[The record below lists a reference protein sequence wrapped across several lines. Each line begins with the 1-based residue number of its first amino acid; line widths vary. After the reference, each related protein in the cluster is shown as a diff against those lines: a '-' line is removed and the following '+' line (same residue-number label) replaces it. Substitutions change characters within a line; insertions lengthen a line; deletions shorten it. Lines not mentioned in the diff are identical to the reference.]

1 MFSNLCDVPG
11 VLVGHATDDVNLTGC
26 TAVLFDVPAG
36 AVVGVDVRGS
46 SPGTR
51 ETDLLDPIG
60 RVEETHALLLSG
72 GSAFGL
78 GAADGVVRFLEE
90 KGIGYDVR
98 VARIP
103 IVPAAVIFDLAVGDP
118 STRPDAGMGYEAAA
132 AARSGNFEQGSV
144 GAGTGATIGKVL
156 GMERAM
162 KGGLGSASVALPNG
176 LVVAA
181 LVVVNAFGEV
191 RDPST
196 GAILA
201 GPRYENGTLADS
213 VEHLMEA
220 APFARWGENTTLA
233 IVATNACLSKP
244 EVTKVAQMAHAG
256 LSRTVYPVHTSIDGD
271 TIFAASIDEP
281 ADEATGDIPDELPD
295 VPGSIAA
302 TPDIVGAWGARVV
315 AEAVVRAVL
324 SAKGTPGLPN
334 ASETG

>member
-1 MFSNLCDVPG
+1 
-11 VLVGHATDDVNLTGC
+11 VLVGHATDELNLTGC
-26 TAVLFDVPAG
+26 TAILFDVPAG

-51 ETDLLDPIG
+51 ETDLLDPVG
-60 RVEETHALLLSG
+60 RVGEIHALLLTG

-118 STRPDAGMGYEAAA
+118 SARPDAGMGYKAAA

-144 GAGTGATIGKVL
+144 GAGTGATVGKVL

-162 KGGLGSASVALPNG
+162 KGGLGSASVALPGG

-181 LVVVNAFGEV
+181 LVVVNAFGDV

-201 GPRYENGTLADS
+201 GPRYEDGRLADS
-213 VEHLMEA
+213 VEHLIEA
-220 APFARWGENTTLA
+220 APFTRWGENTTLVV
-233 IVATNACLSKP
+233 VATNACLGKP
-244 EVTKVAQMAHAG
+244 GVTKVAQMAHAG
-256 LSRTVYPVHTSIDGD
+256 LSRTVYPVHTSVDGD
-271 TIFAASIDEP
+271 TVFAASIGGP
-281 ADEATGDIPDELPD
+281 TDEAPEDIPDELPEAPED
-295 VPGSIAA
+295 VVAA
-302 TPDIVGAWGARVV
+302 APDIVGAWGARVV
-315 AEAVVRAVL
+315 ADAVVRAIL
-324 SAKGTPGLPN
+324 SAKGTPDLPN
-334 ASETG
+334 ASEMGQ